1 MHVTAKAKASLPI
14 LQRARPRWW
23 WASLQLTAIA
33 AHRPLIL
40 LIGPTRAVASAASV
54 LFTCGLVAVAAN
66 AVYLLLLGMRA
77 PGWKAL
83 AWTTVG
89 ALLFWHSSGLGTDL
103 SVPSWLLQAV
113 LFAVVL
119 LATGRYSH
127 LRYMRIGL
135 LAGSLTLFATIAT
148 NALVSAVT
156 TPPPVVGVQQP
167 VGELELRSFPDIYL
181 IVLDGYARSDVIER
195 IFEHDNSPFQSALA
209 DYGFEVYSEAKANY
223 PITHFSI
230 PSMLNMSY
238 MHHGDET
245 ISNSDLGNLAD
256 SISGE
261 NAVVRTL
268 KANGYQYVHGET
280 TTQYNHCGDLVD
292 VCLEGPFLDLTMYR
306 LLQNTPIGGLFYSET
321 GDPATWLNQTRIDQM
336 SDWNSVEADL
346 PQGPIFTFL
355 HLILPHPP
363 LFLDKDCKIR
373 LDPDLRGSEMIRDDI
388 PADLQPKR
396 LAAWVEQVECA
407 NETVIDFV
415 EQLDD
420 DALVIV
426 TSDHGS
432 DAGYRL
438 FGDVAQYTAEDLAE
452 RMPTFTA
459 ARLPDPCR
467 NTVPEN
473 VALVNLFRYVLA
485 CLSDEAPD
493 PLPDRT
499 FVASFGGYV
508 IEVKYPR

>member
-1 MHVTAKAKASLPI
+1 MQTLAEATPSTSIH
-14 LQRARPRWW
+14 QRPSPPWW
-23 WASLQLTAIA
+23 WALLQLTAVA

-54 LFTCGLVAVAAN
+54 VLTCGLVALAAN
-66 AVYLLLLGMRA
+66 AVYLVLLRTRV
-77 PGWKAL
+77 PRWKAL
-83 AWTTVG
+83 AWISVG
-89 ALLFWHSSGLGTDL
+89 TLLFWHSSGLETDL
-103 SVPSWLLQAV
+103 PVPSWLVQAV
-113 LFAVVL
+113 LLMVVL
-119 LATGRYSH
+119 LAAGKFSHHRY
-127 LRYMRIGL
+127 LRVGL
-135 LAGSLTLFATIAT
+135 LAGSLALFGTIAT
-148 NALVSAVT
+148 NALISAVT
-156 TPPPVVGVQQP
+156 TPPPVVGVQQS
-167 VGELELRSFPDIYL
+167 VGEFEFKTFPDIYL
-181 IVLDGYARSDVIER
+181 VVLDGYARADVINR
-195 IFEHDNSPFQSALA
+195 IFNYDNSPFENALSNH
-209 DYGFEVYSEAKANY
+209 GFDVYSEATANY
-223 PITHFSI
+223 PVTHFSI
-230 PSMLNMSY
+230 PSLLNMSY
-238 MHHGDET
+238 MHPGQET
-245 ISNSDLGNLAD
+245 ISNSDLAKLAD

-261 NAVVRTL
+261 NAVVRTV
-268 KANGYQYVHGET
+268 KANGYRYVHGET

-306 LLQNTPIGGLFYSET
+306 LLQNTPIGGIFYSET
-321 GDPATWLNQTRIDQM
+321 GDPATWLNRTRIDQM
-336 SDWNSVEADL
+336 SDWDSVEADL

-388 PADLQPKR
+388 PADRQPKR

-459 ARLPDPCR
+459 ARLPDQCR